1 MKKMTNPDPEQLSA
15 LLDGEIS
22 YKDGKQL
29 IDSLLTRQETKATL
43 ARYQTVRACLNGE
56 TAEINHADLFESIHN
71 QLADEPVILAPA
83 AIKGGVSQGIK
94 RFASGGALA
103 AGVAAAVIFGVNS
116 LSTNVQGPAFVA
128 DSGNTPAV
136 VMAPTTVSAPAGAE
150 QLRPDRRELEIY
162 LEEHESLVS
171 RGSLGAGLP
180 LATMVGYEGF

>member
-1 MKKMTNPDPEQLSA
+1 MKKMTNPEPEQLSA

-29 IDSLLTRQETKATL
+29 VDSLLSREEAKATL

-56 TAEINHADLFESIHN
+56 TAEINHVDLFESIHN
-71 QLADEPVILAPA
+71 QLAEEPVILAPA
-83 AIKGGVSQGIK
+83 AIKGGISQGIK

-116 LSTNVQGPAFVA
+116 LSTNVQEPAFVA
-128 DSGNTPAV
+128 NSGNAPAV
-136 VMAPTTVSAPAGAE
+136 VMAPTTVSSPADAE
-150 QLRPDRRELEIY
+150 QPSSDRHGLEIY
-162 LEEHESLVS
+162 LEEHESLS
-171 RGSLGAGLP
+171 RGSFGTGLP